1 MTKDLIKHLNTINMK
16 INIDSLFPVFLFGL
30 LTLVSSCG
38 SSVETERKIQAID
51 TNNTL
56 KLATYNYNGPSTYTY
71 EGCEYIV
78 VVNGSATWGSHKGNC
93 KNPIHK
99 K

>member
-16 INIDSLFPVFLFGL
+16 IN
-30 LTLVSSCG
+30 
-38 SSVETERKIQAID
+38 
-51 TNNTL
+51 
-56 KLATYNYNGPSTYTY
+56 
-71 EGCEYIV
+71 IV

-93 KNPIHK
+93 KNLIHK